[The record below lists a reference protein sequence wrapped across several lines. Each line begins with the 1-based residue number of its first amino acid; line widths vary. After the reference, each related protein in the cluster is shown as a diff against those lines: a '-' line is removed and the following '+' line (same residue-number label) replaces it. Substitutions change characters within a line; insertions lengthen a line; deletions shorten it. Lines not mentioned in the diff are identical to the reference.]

1 MPLARCA
8 LGIVTALTAGGCGG
22 SALPPAKSVPGG
34 LAELSWLAGA
44 FRASTPD
51 GEVEELW
58 APPKGRSMLGI
69 ARTVRGEQTL
79 FFEFLRIEERD
90 DGRLYYVAQPLGR
103 PAVHFGL
110 TGLSAERVVFE
121 NRAHDHPVR
130 ITYQRKGSR
139 LVTRVEGVRGQ
150 ADVIELEAA
159 PCVPPLPAAPPPAP

>member
-8 LGIVTALTAGGCGG
+8 LGLVSALTAGGCGG
-22 SALPPAKSVPGG
+22 SALPPAKSLPGG
-34 LAELSWLAGA
+34 LTELSWIVGA
-44 FRASTPD
+44 FGASTPE

-58 APPKGRSMLGI
+58 APAKGRSMLGI
-69 ARTVRGEQTL
+69 ARTVKGRETV

-110 TGLSAERVVFE
+110 SALGPDRVVFE

-130 ITYQRKGSR
+130 ISYQRKGSR
-139 LVTRVEGVRGQ
+139 LVTRVEGARGQ
-150 ADVIELEAA
+150 ADVVELEAV
-159 PCVPPLPAAPPPAP
+159 PCVGPSPAVQPTP